1 MKKINIT
8 YKEYINS
15 LNKNKLIEILDI
27 YHIEYKKNQKK
38 EVYENII
45 LDNLNNIVNYTI
57 GLFQNDEF
65 INIKYIIK
73 KKGYVKVKYNHLLLH
88 FLNNLES
95 KYLLKRISD
104 NEFVMP
110 NEILNY
116 YKLKIKNKSTNSTIK
131 KNTEEY
137 SLILGFVN
145 TYGVVEFDFFYQEY
159 SKIYKLKKDE
169 AIERLN
175 KLSTFYHEFN
185 FFSDKKK
192 DYLASIIIKDLKE
205 CKKYIKLPG
214 EYKKYT
220 NNELIDIYNFKYI
233 SKFRTYKKLYKF
245 IDKNYNVSKGS
256 FKVINKYVLMPY
268 IINYECG
275 NEKSLEIL
283 SELIDKYFEFNND
296 KYKEK
301 FIKLVENLAKDYPSW
316 RLKGLRGE

>member
-27 YHIEYKKNQKK
+27 YHIEHKKNQKK
-38 EVYENII
+38 EVYENLI

-116 YKLKIKNKSTNSTIK
+116 YKLKIKNKNTNSTIK

-159 SKIYKLKKDE
+159 SKIYKLKKEE

-192 DYLASIIIKDLKE
+192 DYLASIVIKDLKE

>member
-38 EVYENII
+38 EVYENLI

-192 DYLASIIIKDLKE
+192 DYLASIVIKDLKE

-275 NEKSLEIL
+275 NEKALEIL